1 MGAYICKTG
10 FHFLKWLSMGPRSS
24 LHNGIHAPTTGGG
37 RPSWSGAGERG
48 EYGVKRRTRIAL
60 SVVSGVAAAIAALL
74 YASSVQTEA
83 QKAQQEA
90 LSRYGGEVVSV
101 CVATRDIDP
110 GDVLDESCVAAE
122 EWLASL
128 LPSDAVT
135 SLDDVLGKTATSHIP
150 HRAPL
155 SAAYFEKD
163 ENAIEV
169 PSGKVAVSVSSDPEH
184 AVGGALV
191 RNAVV
196 DVYVSRDSIADR
208 LVRARVLD
216 TSSLANGGGDIAWVT
231 LAVDPASVSE
241 LLAATT
247 QGAVTLVVPGDTER
261 DAQGGGA

>member
-1 MGAYICKTG
+1 M
-10 FHFLKWLSMGPRSS
+10 
-24 LHNGIHAPTTGGG
+24 
-37 RPSWSGAGERG
+37 
-48 EYGVKRRTRIAL
+48 
-60 SVVSGVAAAIAALL
+60 VSGVAAAIAALL
-74 YASSVQTEA
+74 YASSVQAEA

-90 LSRYGGEVVSV
+90 LARYGGEVVSI
-101 CVATRDIDP
+101 CVATRDIEP
-110 GDVLDESCVAAE
+110 GDVIDESCVAIE

-135 SLDDVLGKTATSHIP
+135 SLDEALGKTATSRIP
-150 HRAPL
+150 RRAPL
-155 SAAYFEKD
+155 SDAYFER
-163 ENAIEV
+163 EESAIEV

-216 TSSLANGGGDIAWVT
+216 TSSLASGGGDISWVT
-231 LAVDPASVSE
+231 LAVDPASVKE

-247 QGAVTLVVPGDTER
+247 QGAVTLVVPGDLEQDER
-261 DAQGGGA
+261 GGGA

>member
-1 MGAYICKTG
+1 M
-10 FHFLKWLSMGPRSS
+10 
-24 LHNGIHAPTTGGG
+24 
-37 RPSWSGAGERG
+37 
-48 EYGVKRRTRIAL
+48 AL

-74 YASSVQTEA
+74 YASSVQAEA
-83 QKAQQEA
+83 QRAQQEA

-101 CVATRDIDP
+101 CVATRDIGP
-110 GDVLDESCVAAE
+110 GDVVDESCVAME

-135 SLDDVLGKTATSHIP
+135 SLDDALGKTATSHIP
-150 HRAPL
+150 RRAPL
-155 SAAYFEKD
+155 SSAYFEKD

-216 TSSLANGGGDIAWVT
+216 TSSLASGGGDISWVT
-231 LAVDPASVSE
+231 LAVDPASVKE

-247 QGAVTLVVPGDTER
+247 QGAVTLVVPGDLEQGE
-261 DAQGGGA
+261 QGGGA

>member
-1 MGAYICKTG
+1 M
-10 FHFLKWLSMGPRSS
+10 
-24 LHNGIHAPTTGGG
+24 
-37 RPSWSGAGERG
+37 
-48 EYGVKRRTRIAL
+48 KRRTRIAL
-60 SVVSGVAAAIAALL
+60 SVVSGVAAALAALL
-74 YASSVQTEA
+74 YASSVRAEA

-90 LSRYGGEVVSV
+90 LARYGGEVVSV
-101 CVATRDIDP
+101 CVATRDIEP
-110 GDVLDESCVAAE
+110 GDVMDESCVAME

-135 SLDDVLGKTATSHIP
+135 SMGDVLGKTATSHIP

-155 SAAYFEKD
+155 SSQYYKKD
-163 ENAIEV
+163 ENAVEV
-169 PSGKVAVSVSSDPEH
+169 PTGKVAVSVASDPEH

-231 LAVDPASVSE
+231 LAVDPASVRE

-247 QGAVTLVVPGDTER
+247 KGAVTLVIPGDLDQ
-261 DAQGGGA
+261 DAEKGGA